1 MVYLDYNSM
10 VILFHNSSSAIR
22 AEALL
27 KRAGIPSRLIP
38 TPREL
43 SSDCGVALRFTREN
57 KEEIASI
64 LGGAKVETAGIFEAP
79 K

>member
-1 MVYLDYNSM
+1 MI
-10 VILFHNSSSAIR
+10 ILFHNSSSAIR

-27 KRAGIPSRLIP
+27 KRAGIRSRLIP

-57 KEEIASI
+57 NEEVVSI
-64 LGGAKVETAGIFEAP
+64 LNEAKVDTAGIFEAP
-79 K
+79 NKK

>member
-1 MVYLDYNSM
+1 MVA
-10 VILFHNSSSAIR
+10 LFHNSSSAIR

-27 KRAGIPSRLIP
+27 KRAGMQPRLIP

-43 SSDCGVALRFTREN
+43 SSDCGVALRFAREN
-57 KEEIASI
+57 VEEVASI
-64 LGGAKVETAGIFEAP
+64 FSEAKIEAAGIFEAP

>member
-1 MVYLDYNSM
+1 M
-10 VILFHNSSSAIR
+10 R

-27 KRAGIPSRLIP
+27 KRAGIRSRLIP

-43 SSDCGVALRFTREN
+43 SSDCGVALRFAREN
-57 KEEIASI
+57 REEVVPIFSE
-64 LGGAKVETAGIFEAP
+64 AKIETAGIFEAP